1 MAAQGAPA
9 QPGSLLLSDL
19 WRADWERES
28 RQPQSPMPWG
38 LEGSLQCDLYGFI
51 VIGTAKLRGSIP
63 SQRRQHSPS
72 RGHPAPR
79 TAFPL
84 RTIQRCYTRNS
95 AVSGAVWAEAVM
107 PALVL
112 PPVPEVS
119 LHRDLS
125 SPSNP
130 GHSRC
135 RAGSHRVPQH
145 PPLHRDS
152 GLSAE
157 CLRDPSGALEIVTGC
172 ISWTN
177 SAPRLFNPL
186 LWIKKRTRL
195 EPERRVAKGPGKFPL
210 SKTRG

>member
-1 MAAQGAPA
+1 MAGPAWHNLMAAQGAPA

-38 LEGSLQCDLYGFI
+38 LEGSPQCDLYGFI

-79 TAFPL
+79 TAFPSEPSNDA
-84 RTIQRCYTRNS
+84 TPGNS

-125 SPSNP
+125 SPLEASP
-130 GHSRC
+130 GLMVE
-135 RAGSHRVPQH
+135 RAHQPLFRTA
-145 PPLHRDS
+145 PPPPPGGGLS
-152 GLSAE
+152 GLI
-157 CLRDPSGALEIVTGC
+157 LD
-172 ISWTN
+172 
-177 SAPRLFNPL
+177 
-186 LWIKKRTRL
+186 
-195 EPERRVAKGPGKFPL
+195 
-210 SKTRG
+210 